1 MTSSVSLLSFF
12 LCAMSLHLV
21 RGQNTNATCVSS
33 YGWAN
38 NNLGQSPCLVASYLE
53 TACLNTSFL
62 VPALPNGSHYTGPNT
77 AQANLCNCNTVTYS
91 LISAC
96 ADCQNRQY
104 LNWGNWTADCAVV
117 AVGLFPEPVPAGT
130 AIPQWAYINI
140 NSSTALY
147 NPTEAEKLAEE
158 SGAPAASSTTSSSTA
173 STPASSTSSSNAAT
187 ASTST
192 SVSPTATSSSG
203 SNAGAIA
210 GGVVGG
216 IVFLMGTAL
225 VLFWFFLQRRRNA
238 RAAAGPADM
247 VNYVNTSHVAPPP
260 KQETLAD
267 RRGQSP
273 MSSVVS
279 PYTYEPSRSP
289 SPPSPSVHATSA
301 VHTTFGSI
309 VSHGYTGAPEI

>member
-1 MTSSVSLLSFF
+1 MTLNVSLLSFF
-12 LCAMSLHLV
+12 LCAVSLCLV
-21 RGQNTNATCVSS
+21 RGQTTNATCVSS
-33 YGWAN
+33 YSWAN
-38 NNLGQSPCLVASYLE
+38 NALGQSPCLVASYLE
-53 TACLNTSFL
+53 TACLNTTFL

-117 AVGLFPEPVPAGT
+117 AIGLFPKPVPAGT
-130 AIPQWAYINI
+130 AIPQWANINI

-147 NPTEAEKLAEE
+147 NPTEAEKLAEDP
-158 SGAPAASSTTSSSTA
+158 GAPAASSTTSFSTSSIL
-173 STPASSTSSSNAAT
+173 ASSSSSNAAT
-187 ASTST
+187 TST
-192 SVSPTATSSSG
+192 SATVSPTATTSSG

-225 VLFWFFLQRRRNA
+225 VLFWFVLQRRRQA

-247 VNYVNTSHVAPPP
+247 VDYVNTSHVAAPP

>member
-1 MTSSVSLLSFF
+1 MTLNVSLLSFF
-12 LCAMSLHLV
+12 LCAVSLCFV
-21 RGQNTNATCVSS
+21 RGQATNATCVSS

-38 NNLGQSPCLVASYLE
+38 NTLGQSPCLVASYLE

-62 VPALPNGSHYTGPNT
+62 VPALPNGTHYTGPNA

-96 ADCQNRQY
+96 ADCQNHQY
-104 LNWGNWTADCAVV
+104 LDWGNWTANCAVV
-117 AVGLFPEPVPAGT
+117 AIGLFPQPIPSGT
-130 AIPQWAYINI
+130 AIPQWAYIVV

-147 NPTEAEKLAEE
+147 NPMEAEKIAED
-158 SGAPAASSTTSSSTA
+158 GAPAVSPSTSLSTA
-173 STPASSTSSSNAAT
+173 STTTSSTPSSNVVT
-187 ASTST
+187 ASTSAA
-192 SVSPTATSSSG
+192 VSPTATTSSS

-216 IVFLMGTAL
+216 IVLLMGTAL
-225 VLFWFFLQRRRNA
+225 VLFWFVLQRRRKA
-238 RAAAGPADM
+238 HAAARSADR
-247 VNYVNTSHVAPPP
+247 VNYVNTIHVAPPP
-260 KQETLAD
+260 KQESLAE